1 MLKIKELRNK
11 IGLSQNELA
20 KQLEVVQS
28 TVSMWESGTNS
39 PRMSMIPK
47 LAKILQCSIDELF

>member
-20 KQLEVVQS
+20 KQLEVAQS
-28 TVSMWESGTNS
+28 TVSMWENGTNS

-47 LAKILQCSIDELF
+47 LAKILQCSIDEFF